1 MGKVLE
7 VIAGI
12 VVVCGIIVGIY
23 IGFLADNSSLG
34 IAFIYWISSI
44 ISGILLYA
52 FAIMYQTVEQ
62 NNTFLRELLRR
73 IPASEKQP
81 VSLGNS
87 KASLDKLKDY
97 KMS

>member
-1 MGKVLE
+1 MVLE
-7 VIAGI
+7 VIAAI
-12 VVVCGIIVGIY
+12 SVIVGFITGIY
-23 IGFLADNSSLG
+23 FGFLADNSSLG

-52 FAIMYQTVEQ
+52 FAIIYQTVEQ

-73 IPASEKQP
+73 IPVSEKQQ